1 MDLRNERF
9 RGRWNGSE
17 ICVLRACM
25 FVTLFMKRNKMDASL
40 NCASEGVKTAML
52 PLLQLRSS
60 SPIIYV
66 L

>member
-1 MDLRNERF
+1 
-9 RGRWNGSE
+9 
-17 ICVLRACM
+17 M

-52 PLLQLRSS
+52 PLLQSS

-66 L
+66 S